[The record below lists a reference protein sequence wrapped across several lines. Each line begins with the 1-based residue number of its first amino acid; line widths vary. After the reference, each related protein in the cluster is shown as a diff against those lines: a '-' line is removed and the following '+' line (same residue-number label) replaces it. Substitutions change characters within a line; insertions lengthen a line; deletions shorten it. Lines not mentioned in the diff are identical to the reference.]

1 MKKTIRFLDCGANI
15 GQSIDWAIEVLSGYD
30 FKIDSFEPNPSL
42 MPIIKDRFFNNKEKI
57 NLHQVAIDVI
67 EREKT
72 FYLQDWGARTGS
84 SLVKGKESTIHRV
97 GVIGQ
102 LCYVEQDGTTVKQ
115 LKVSWNKEEFEKAG
129 TLVDIDEPPV
139 FVQYMP
145 SEALIEILNDPKYTI
160 ENEHELFNTVEV
172 QTINFPLWLEEN
184 INEDELIILKL
195 DIEGT
200 EFEVVDKIIKSGL
213 NEKIDVLLV
222 EWTPEQRMLSC
233 SAFVS
238 GVDERIEL
246 RKLTKEKFRLV
257 LDWKKPEECKEPV
270 KNFLKEKENA

>member
-1 MKKTIRFLDCGANI
+1 MKKTIRFLDCGANV
-15 GQSIDWAIEVLSGYD
+15 GQSIDWAIQALSGYD

-42 MPIIKDRFFNNKEKI
+42 IPIIKDKFFDNREKI
-57 NLHQVAIDVI
+57 NLHQVAIDVAK
-67 EREKT
+67 RKKT

-84 SLVKGKESTIHRV
+84 SLIKGKESTMQRV

-102 LCYVEQDGTTVKQ
+102 LCYVEQDGTTVKE
-115 LKVSWNKEEFEKAG
+115 LKVSWNEEEFEKDA
-129 TLVDIDEPPV
+129 DISEDPI

-195 DIEGT
+195 DVEGT
-200 EFEVVDKIIKSGL
+200 EFEVIDKIIKSGL

-233 SAFVS
+233 SSFVS

-246 RKLTKEKFRLV
+246 RKITKEKFRLV
-257 LDWKKPEECKEPV
+257 LDWKKPEECMEPV
-270 KNFLKEKENA
+270 KNFLKEEENA